1 LIVGLGNP
9 GAKYRGTRHNVGYDV
24 LACLAR
30 RQSVGP
36 VSVRFQGEV
45 VDYRSP
51 SGSVMLLSPTTF
63 MNCSGR
69 SVRAAID
76 FYKIPLQDVLLI
88 CDDLNLPLGRMRF
101 RARGSAGGQKGL
113 ADVIRTLGS
122 EEFAR
127 LRVGIG
133 SPPASWDVADFVLSR
148 YTDKEEPVMRTTM
161 EQAAVAVEDW
171 IAQGIEY
178 CMNRYNGSA
187 DDSPKKKASGAKP
200 GGGVQPG
207 GGAKPAGGSTQDK
220 KTGASSAKKNDGTA
234 GPGAA
239 SPFPSPS
246 STSQTQS
253 PDGTSGDER
262 LPDAM

>member
-1 LIVGLGNP
+1 LKLIVGLGNP
-9 GAKYRGTRHNVGYDV
+9 GSKYRGTRHNVGYDV
-24 LACLAR
+24 LTCLAR
-30 RQSVGP
+30 RQPVGP
-36 VSVRFQGEV
+36 MSVRFQGEV
-45 VDYRSP
+45 VDFRSP
-51 SGSVMLLSPTTF
+51 AGTVLLLSPTTF

-69 SVRAAID
+69 SVRAAMD

-113 ADVIRTLGS
+113 ADVIRTLGT

-171 IAQGIEY
+171 IARGIEH
-178 CMNRYNGSA
+178 CMNRYNGAADEGSKKVGKPKSA
-187 DDSPKKKASGAKP
+187 
-200 GGGVQPG
+200 GGPNSAG
-207 GGAKPAGGSTQDK
+207 GPKPAGGAEPAG
-220 KTGASSAKKNDGTA
+220 GA
-234 GPGAA
+234 
-239 SPFPSPS
+239 
-246 STSQTQS
+246 
-253 PDGTSGDER
+253 
-262 LPDAM
+262 